1 MGLSLGILAGFS
13 GMTGAPVIATFVV
26 IVLSTSYF
34 YQNNFLELDSDD
46 FNPNELLMEGASNAV
61 GLFLLSWILIYSF
74 I

>member
-1 MGLSLGILAGFS
+1 MGILAGCS
-13 GMTGAPVIATFVV
+13 GMTGAPVIGSYAV
-26 IVLSTSYF
+26 IMMATSYF

-46 FNPNELLMEGASNAV
+46 FNPNELMMEGASNSV